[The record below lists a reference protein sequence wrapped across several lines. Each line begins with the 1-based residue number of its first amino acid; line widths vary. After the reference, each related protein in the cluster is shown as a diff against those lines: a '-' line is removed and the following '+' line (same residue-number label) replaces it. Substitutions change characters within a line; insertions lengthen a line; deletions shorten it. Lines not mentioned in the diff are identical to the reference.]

1 MRSKIAD
8 QQTNLGQVASEY
20 KAAFRE
26 WAEQVGLLQ
35 SLTESQPDSWAIDE
49 VRARADAA
57 EAAYRETRNH
67 LACMVA
73 GCSARLA
80 AAHTA
85 IGQ

>member
-1 MRSKIAD
+1 MSSKTAD
-8 QQTNLGQVASEY
+8 LETNLGQVESEY
-20 KAAFRE
+20 KTAFRE

-35 SLTESQPDSWAIDE
+35 SLSESQPDSWVIDE

-73 GCSARLA
+73 GCSA
-80 AAHTA
+80 
-85 IGQ
+85 

>member
-1 MRSKIAD
+1 MSSKTAD
-8 QQTNLGQVASEY
+8 LETNLGQVESEY
-20 KAAFRE
+20 KTAFRE

-35 SLTESQPDSWAIDE
+35 SLSESQPEGGVIDE

-73 GCSARLA
+73 GCSA
-80 AAHTA
+80 
-85 IGQ
+85 